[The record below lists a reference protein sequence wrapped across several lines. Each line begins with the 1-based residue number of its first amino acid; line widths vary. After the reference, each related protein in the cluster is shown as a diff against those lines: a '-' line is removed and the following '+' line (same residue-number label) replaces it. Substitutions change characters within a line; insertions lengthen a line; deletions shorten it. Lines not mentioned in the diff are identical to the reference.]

1 MLLASAPQDTPIIW
15 AINVTSGCASLKIA
29 ITADTMMKNTMNNRI
44 VDTSCSSGIF
54 FFEAGLIT
62 SSVNVELDV
71 STSDDSV
78 DMDADNT
85 STITTAITIDG
96 SVDNIV
102 GMIVSNNG
110 FPVISLITTRS
121 AYNRPK
127 PPRK

>member
-1 MLLASAPQDTPIIW
+1 M
-15 AINVTSGCASLKIA
+15 KIA

-54 FFEAGLIT
+54 FFDAGLIT